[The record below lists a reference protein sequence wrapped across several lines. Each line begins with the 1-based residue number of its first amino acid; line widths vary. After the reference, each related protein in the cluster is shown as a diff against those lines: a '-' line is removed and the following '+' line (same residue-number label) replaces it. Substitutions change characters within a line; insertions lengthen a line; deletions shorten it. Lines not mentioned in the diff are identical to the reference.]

1 MRGIWT
7 GALTCLIG
15 SRAMAF
21 GQIEAL
27 EHTGV
32 ELAYERLEGA
42 GPTFV
47 WLGGFK
53 SDMGGTKAQT
63 LAEWA
68 NKAGQAFVRFDYS
81 GHGQSGGTFEGGSI
95 SRWLGDT
102 LAVLDQLTTGPL
114 VLVGSSMGGWLS
126 LLTARARPQRVS
138 ALLLIAPA
146 ADFTERLMWPG
157 FTPDQQQRLMAEGRL
172 ELPSAY
178 SPEPT
183 VITRE
188 MIEDGRRHL
197 VLDDY
202 FPFMGF
208 VSIIAGAEDPDVP
221 LDHVYALM
229 SKLQSIQTKS
239 LVIADGDH
247 RLSRPQD
254 LENLVKLAD
263 DLRQRLAH

>member
-1 MRGIWT
+1 
-7 GALTCLIG
+7 
-15 SRAMAF
+15 MAF

-27 EHTGV
+27 EHNGV

-68 NKAGQAFVRFDYS
+68 HRAGQAFVRFDYS
-81 GHGQSGGTFEGGSI
+81 GHGQSGGTFEGGTI

-102 LAVLDQLTTGPL
+102 LAALDQLTTGPL

-126 LLTARARPQRVS
+126 LLAARERPQRVS

-197 VLDDY
+197 LLNDY
-202 FPFMGF
+202 VPFGGRIW
-208 VSIIAGAEDPDVP
+208 VIAGGEDPDVP

-229 SKLQSIQTKS
+229 DRLQSVETKS

-254 LENLVKLAD
+254 LAKLIEIAD
-263 DLRQRLAH
+263 EIRRTLAH

>member
-1 MRGIWT
+1 MP
-7 GALTCLIG
+7 
-15 SRAMAF
+15 F

-27 EHTGV
+27 EHQGV
-32 ELAYERLEGA
+32 QIAYERIEGA

-53 SDMGGTKAQT
+53 SDMAGTKAQT
-63 LAEWA
+63 LADWA
-68 NKAGQAFVRFDYS
+68 AKAGQGFVRFDYS
-81 GHGQSGGTFEGGSI
+81 GHGVSGGKFEDGSI

-102 LAVLDQLTTGPL
+102 LAVLDQLTSGPL

-126 LLTARARPQRVS
+126 LLAARARPGRVA

-157 FTPDQQQRLMAEGRL
+157 FSPEQQARLMAEGRL

-178 SPEPT
+178 APEPT

-188 MIEDGRRHL
+188 MIEDGRRNL
-197 VLDDY
+197 VMDAP
-202 FPFMGF
+202 FPFEGM
-208 VSIIAGAEDPDVP
+208 VRILAGGEDPDVP
-221 LDHVYALM
+221 LDHVLALLPV
-229 SKLQSIQTKS
+229 LQSKDVTVHRIP
-239 LVIADGDH
+239 DGDH

-254 LENLVKLAD
+254 LRQLVAIASEMRL
-263 DLRQRLAH
+263 RLAR